1 MRVLLIAICILVIA
15 YVIKIDLEE
24 GGLNFTNFYETK
36 ECEETFTIEKVL
48 VKIQPGDT
56 LYSLF
61 AVTPFHEP
69 ITSVDRVTLFYELNP
84 HLRYQSLVI
93 GESIY
98 IPMAKKQ
105 KQEC

>member
-1 MRVLLIAICILVIA
+1 MRVLLIAICILVFA
-15 YVIKIDLEE
+15 YVIKTDLEE
-24 GGLNFTNFYETK
+24 GALNFTNFYETK
-36 ECEETFTIEKVL
+36 ECEETFTIEKVR

-61 AVTPFHEP
+61 SVTPFNEP
-69 ITSVDRVTLFYELNP
+69 ITFVERATMFYELNP

-98 IPMAKKQ
+98 IPVAKKI
-105 KQEC
+105 KKAC